1 MWTKERLIS
10 MGILLYLFFT
20 CSALSYTL
28 FRWSPVHPRIV
39 RFFYGMMAPYQ
50 ENSVNNID
58 IVAEGK
64 TPQGTWMVID
74 LHPYFLKS
82 PSERV
87 FHALLLSF
95 RTRGKQAGQNAYD
108 RLSAEIRRLEEE
120 RGREYSEVRL
130 FFEEWPASPEGFS
143 AQHIAVF
150 TKRLDPLDV
159 K

>member
-1 MWTKERLIS
+1 MRAKERLIS

-28 FRWSPVHPRIV
+28 FRRSPLPPRII

-50 ENSVNNID
+50 QNSVENID

-64 TPQGTWMVID
+64 TADGTWVTIHLD
-74 LHPYFLKS
+74 PYFLQS

-87 FHALLLSF
+87 FQALLLSF
-95 RTRGKQAGQNAYD
+95 RARGTQSAQSAYD
-108 RLSAEIRRLEEE
+108 RLAAAILAQEHA
-120 RGREYSEVRL
+120 RGRQYADIRL
-130 FFEEWPASPEGFS
+130 FFEQWPASPEGFS
-143 AQHIAVF
+143 AQHIAAF

-159 K
+159 E

>member
-1 MWTKERLIS
+1 MRCRHCLIS
-10 MGILLYLFFT
+10 IGILLYLLLT
-20 CSALSYTL
+20 WSALTYTL

-50 ENSVNNID
+50 ENSVNNMD

-64 TPQGTWMVID
+64 TPQGTWVVID
-74 LHPYFLKS
+74 LHPYFLQS

-95 RTRGKQAGQNAYD
+95 RARGKQAGQHAYD

-120 RGREYSEVRL
+120 RGREYAEVRL
-130 FFEEWPASPEGFS
+130 FFEEWPASPEGFTALRTPLFIKQLS
-143 AQHIAVF
+143 
-150 TKRLDPLDV
+150 PLDAL
-159 K
+159 